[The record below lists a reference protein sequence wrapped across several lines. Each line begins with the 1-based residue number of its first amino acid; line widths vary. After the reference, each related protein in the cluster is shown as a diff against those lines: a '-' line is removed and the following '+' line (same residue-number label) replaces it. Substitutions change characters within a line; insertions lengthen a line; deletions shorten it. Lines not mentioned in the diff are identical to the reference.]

1 MSAQQQSAVLDPA
14 VAGIR
19 TAAPAR
25 RPGLLALGLARI
37 GLELR
42 TFSRNREA
50 VIFTFAFPVM
60 ILVLFGSIFSGEL
73 GGTGVDFR
81 QYMVAGIMAS
91 GVMSVSFQTLAFS
104 IALEQDDGTLKRLAG
119 TPMPKAAYFIGKMG
133 MVLVVGLAEVAV
145 TLGVG
150 TLAYGM
156 ELPATAAR
164 WLTLA
169 WVFGLGITACSL
181 IGIAYSRVIRNA
193 KAAAAVV
200 TPPFIFLQFVSGV
213 YVVYTQL
220 PEWLQRIGALFPLKW
235 MAQGLR
241 SVFLPDGFM
250 LAEPAQSWEHGMTAL
265 VLAGWLVAAF
275 AASVLVFRWRG
286 RGDAR

>member
-1 MSAQQQSAVLDPA
+1 MSTRQQQTVALGDG

-19 TAAPAR
+19 TAGTGRAPGAV
-25 RPGLLALGLARI
+25 PV
-37 GLELR
+37 GLERVLLELKV
-42 TFSRNREA
+42 FWRNREA
-50 VIFTFAFPVM
+50 VVFTFAFPVM
-60 ILVLFGSIFSGEL
+60 ILVLFGSIFHGEL
-73 GGTGVDFR
+73 GNTGVDFR

-104 IALEQDDGTLKRLAG
+104 ISLEQDDGTLKRLAG
-119 TPMPKAAYFIGKMG
+119 TPMPKAAYFIGKLG
-133 MVLVVGLAEVAV
+133 MVLVVGLLGVAV
-145 TLGVG
+145 TLAIGV
-150 TLAYGM
+150 LAYGL
-156 ELPATAAR
+156 EPPASASH

-169 WVFGLGITACSL
+169 WVFVLGISACSL
-181 IGIAYSRVIRNA
+181 TGIAYSRAIRNV

-213 YVVYTQL
+213 YLVYTDL

-241 SVFLPDGFM
+241 SVFLPDSFR

-265 VLAGWLVAAF
+265 VLAAWLVATF
-275 AASVLVFRWRG
+275 AASALAFRWRG
-286 RGDAR
+286 RAD

>member
-1 MSAQQQSAVLDPA
+1 MSAPQQSAVLDPA
-14 VAGIR
+14 AAGIR
-19 TAAPAR
+19 TAGTAR

-37 GLELR
+37 GLELK

-73 GGTGVDFR
+73 GDTGVDFR

-119 TPMPKAAYFIGKMG
+119 TPMPKAAYFVGKMG

-150 TLAYGM
+150 TLGYGM

-169 WVFGLGITACSL
+169 WVFGLGITACAL

-265 VLAGWLVAAF
+265 VLAAWLVAAF